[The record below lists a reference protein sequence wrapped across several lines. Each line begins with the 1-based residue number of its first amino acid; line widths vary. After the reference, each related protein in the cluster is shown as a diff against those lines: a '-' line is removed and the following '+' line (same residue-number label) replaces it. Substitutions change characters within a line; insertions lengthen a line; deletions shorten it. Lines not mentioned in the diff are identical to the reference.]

1 MVDSSYNTVDP
12 MLLGQKGST
21 HSSPYYTHSQ
31 LYTPKRLRDL
41 FKWCEFLFYNS
52 SHVYAAL
59 RKFGEYPITELTY
72 NTTNDAL
79 KQKHKYLLEKVIG
92 AKEMLIQASLDKYIY
107 GNSFISMYQ
116 PFIRYLRC
124 PHCNSRANIQN
135 TDYKFN
141 VKALSFSFT
150 CRSCNK
156 IAKVTEKGIE
166 DRKLILSRKINFI
179 RWDPKKMDIDHNPI
193 TGQSTYYYDIPRD
206 VVKKVNEGHKSLIDS
221 LPLGFLKAI
230 QKGKHFRFAPDA
242 IYHMKVSGPAGINPQ
257 WGLPPL
263 LAAMPSFY
271 YASVLRKANEAIA
284 LDHVLPF
291 RIVHPAQQSGNADP
305 IQTISLRNWKSE
317 MQSNYKQFRRDPLHI
332 LWSPVPV
339 GMTQIGGQGR
349 ALLTLGEVQEATKDI
364 VSSLGIPMEFLYGGL
379 SKSGME
385 ITLRLLENQ
394 LATHI
399 FDLKGLLQWIS
410 DSCARFLGWEQ
421 LRVSMTEFRM
431 VDDYQRKNLITQIW
445 QAGKAGQ
452 GPQVVSN
459 TLMAELYDI
468 DISKEKDRIKQET
481 LDDVRQQKETELE
494 VTKLQNNLAMQVQQ
508 QAYSQQGM
516 EYDQQSVITNADS
529 IVQELMGMDHGSR
542 KSRLHQLQVEDFVL
556 YSVVIQRLEQQQTNA
571 AQQSGAM

>member
-1 MVDSSYNTVDP
+1 MVDQSYNTIDP
-12 MLLGQKGST
+12 SLWGQKGST
-21 HSSPYYTHSQ
+21 HSSPYHTHSQ

-59 RKFGEYPITELTY
+59 RKFGEYPITEITY
-72 NTTNDAL
+72 NTTNESL

-92 AKEMLIQASLDKYIY
+92 AKEMLIKASLDKYIY

-124 PHCNSRANIQN
+124 PHCKSRANIQN

-141 VKALSFSFT
+141 VKGLTFSYT
-150 CRSCNK
+150 CRGCGK
-156 IAKVTEKGIE
+156 AAKVGAEDVE

-179 RWDPKKMDIDHNPI
+179 RWDPKKMDIDYNPV
-193 TGQSTYYYDIPRD
+193 TGQSTYYYDIPRE
-206 VVKKVNEGHKSLIDS
+206 VAKKVNDGHKALIDT
-221 LPLGFLKAI
+221 LPIGFLKAI
-230 QKGKHFRFAPDA
+230 QKGKHFRFAPEA

-263 LAAMPSFY
+263 LSAMSSFY
-271 YASVLRKANEAIA
+271 YSSVLRKANEAIA
-284 LDHVLPF
+284 LDHVVPF
-291 RIVHPAQQSGNADP
+291 RIVHPAQTSAQGDP
-305 IQTISLRNWKSE
+305 IQQISLRNWKTE
-317 MQSNYKQFRRDPLHI
+317 MQKNYKQFRHDPLHI
-332 LWSPVPV
+332 MWSPVPV

-410 DSCARFLGWEQ
+410 DSCARFLGWDQ

-431 VDDYQRKNLITQIW
+431 VDDYQRKNLVTQIW
-445 QAGKAGQ
+445 QAGKSGQ
-452 GPQVVSN
+452 GPQVVSD
-459 TLMAELYDI
+459 TTMAELYDL
-468 DISKEKDRIKQET
+468 DLVKEQERIKQET

-516 EYDQQSVITNADS
+516 QYDQQAVIGSADQ
-529 IVQELMGMDHGSR
+529 IVQEIMGLDYGMR
-542 KSRLHQLQVEDFVL
+542 KSRLHQLQTEDYVL
-556 YSVVIQRLEQQQTNA
+556 YSVVVQRLEQQQTTA
-571 AQQSGAM
+571 AQQGGM

>member
-1 MVDSSYNTVDP
+1 MSSDNSSVMDP
-12 MLLGQKGST
+12 SLWGQKGGT
-21 HSSPYYTHSQ
+21 HANPYYTHSQ

-59 RKFGEYPITELTY
+59 RKFGEYPITEITY

-79 KQKHKYLLEKVIG
+79 KQKHTYLLEKVIG
-92 AKEMLIQASLDKYIY
+92 AKEMMIKASLDKYIY

-124 PHCNSRANIQN
+124 PHCTSRANIQN

-141 VKALSFSFT
+141 VKDLTFTYT
-150 CRSCNK
+150 CRSC
-156 IAKVTEKGIE
+156 AKSARVGAKGIE

-179 RWDPKKMDIDHNPI
+179 RWDPKKMDIDYNPI

-206 VVKKVNEGHKSLIDS
+206 VVKKVNSGHKSLIDT

-230 QKGKHFRFAPDA
+230 QKGKHFKFAPEA
-242 IYHMKVSGPAGINPQ
+242 IFHMKIGGPAGINPQ

-263 LAAMPSFY
+263 VSAMSSFY
-271 YASVLRKANEAIA
+271 YSSVLRKANEAIA
-284 LDHVLPF
+284 LDHVMPF
-291 RIVHPAQQSGNADP
+291 RVVHPAQQSGNADP
-305 IQTISLRNWKSE
+305 IQAISLGNWKNE
-317 MQSNYKQFRRDPLHI
+317 MERNYKQFRKDPLHI
-332 LWSPVPV
+332 MWSPVPV

-349 ALLTLGEVQEATKDI
+349 ALLTLGEVQESTKDI

-399 FDLKGLLQWIS
+399 FDLKKLLQWIS
-410 DSCARFLGWEQ
+410 DGCARFLGWEQ

-431 VDDYQRKNLITQIW
+431 VDDYQRKSLITQIW
-445 QAGKAGQ
+445 QGGKAGQ
-452 GPQVVSN
+452 GPQVISD
-459 TLMAELYDI
+459 TTMAELYDI
-468 DISKEKDRIKQET
+468 DLNKEQERIKQET
-481 LDDVRQQKETELE
+481 LDNVRQEKETELE

-516 EYDQQSVITNADS
+516 EYDQQSVISSADQ
-529 IVQELMGMDHGSR
+529 IVQEISGLDYGSR

-556 YSVVIQRLEQQQTNA
+556 YSVVVQRLEQQQTNA
-571 AQQSGAM
+571 SQQGAG